1 MKAEP
6 EIQRQVDIYAALNQC
21 NQAIMR
27 CASEDELFSKVCQ
40 VAVQSG
46 GLSMAWVGITDAATQ
61 MVRPVASFGAG
72 TEYLDDIRI
81 SVDASEVSGRGM
93 TGTAIREGV
102 PVWIQD
108 FQKDPRLSPWHE
120 RAARFG
126 WAAAA
131 ALPLTRNGT
140 TLGALMLYTD
150 LPHAFD
156 EVTRNLLAGM
166 VSNLN
171 LVLDRFVL
179 DAQRKQAEAA
189 LRENET
195 RTRLIL
201 DMAMDAVI
209 STDQEGRV
217 IDWNPEAERM
227 FGYPADQVRGRDL
240 AGLIIPPAHR
250 HAHLQGMKQF
260 VETGDA
266 SIMGKRTETTGM
278 RADGSVFP
286 IELALSFV
294 LRNGKYFFNAFIRDI
309 TEWKATEADLRIT
322 AATFNAQEAI
332 LITDSKGEILRI
344 NTAFEESSGF
354 SAAEVIGQNP
364 RIFQSGHHDQ
374 KFYQEMWGVLRATGK
389 WSGEI
394 WDKRKNGDIY
404 PKMMT
409 ITAVYDRNQ
418 QVTHYVAVSR
428 DISRRKQSEAAIHQ
442 LAFYDPLT
450 GLPNRRLLMDR
461 LQQSIA
467 VSMRENRYGAIM
479 LLDLD
484 HFKILNDTKGHE
496 IGDLLLKEVA
506 ARLSSLV
513 YEGDTVARLGGD
525 EFVVILE
532 ALDSD
537 SDKAAALAEQN
548 AEKVREALLQPY
560 LLKGRTHHT
569 TPSIGITLFRGH
581 QDSLEDLLKH
591 ADIAMYQAKS
601 AGRNAIR
608 FYDPETQSEIEARAD
623 LETGMRLSL
632 EHRQFQL
639 HYQLQVDSAGR
650 PLGAEALLRWMH
662 PQRGLVPPAQ
672 FIPLAEETG
681 LIVPIGLWVLHTACM
696 QLRSWQ
702 EDPLTR
708 NLTLAVN
715 VSAKQFHQPDFVSR
729 VRRAL
734 HECGANPALL
744 KLELTESMVLENIE
758 DTIAK
763 MHELKRLGVSFSM
776 DDFGTG
782 YSSLQYLK
790 QLPLDQIKIDRSFV
804 RDIAS
809 DPNDAAIVKTIIAMA
824 EAMGLN
830 VIAEGVESEAQHK
843 FLSIHGCRAYQGYL
857 FGKPLSIEAFEDT
870 LLGQHRSAGAQQGT
884 AISGVGV

>member
-1 MKAEP
+1 LKAEP
-6 EIQRQVDIYAALNQC
+6 EIQRRGDIYAALNQC

-27 CASEDELFSKVCQ
+27 CTSEDELFGKICQ
-40 VAVQSG
+40 ATVQSG
-46 GLSMAWVGITDAATQ
+46 GMSMAWVGITDAATL
-61 MVRPVASFGAG
+61 MVRPVASYGSG
-72 TEYLDDIRI
+72 VEYLDDIRI
-81 SVDASEVSGRGM
+81 SADADEPVGRGM
-93 TGTAIREGV
+93 VGAAIRESA

-131 ALPLTRNGT
+131 ALPLYRNGAAI
-140 TLGALMLYTD
+140 GALALYTD

-156 EVTRNLLAGM
+156 EVTRNLLDGM

-171 LVLDRFVL
+171 LVLDRFTF
-179 DAQRKQAEAA
+179 DTQRKQAEAA
-189 LRENET
+189 LRENEM

-209 STDQEGRV
+209 GTDQTGRV

-227 FGYPADQVRGRDL
+227 FGYAADQVRGRDL
-240 AGLIIPPAHR
+240 AELIVPPAHR
-250 HAHLQGMKQF
+250 QAHLQGLKRF
-260 VETGDA
+260 VETGTGN
-266 SIMGKRTETTGM
+266 IMGRRIEITGM
-278 RADGSVFP
+278 RADGSEFP
-286 IELALSFV
+286 IEMALSFI
-294 LRNGKYFFNAFIRDI
+294 RRDGKYFFNAFIRDI
-309 TEWKATEADLRIT
+309 TEWKATEADLRVT

-332 LITDSKGEILRI
+332 LITDDKGNILRV
-344 NTAFEESSGF
+344 NRAFEESTGYE
-354 SAAEVIGQNP
+354 AAEVIGKNP
-364 RIFQSGHHDQ
+364 RIFQSGQHDK
-374 KFYQEMWGVLRATGK
+374 KFYQEMWATLGVTGK

-394 WDKRKNGDIY
+394 WDMRKNGEIY

-409 ITAVYDRNQ
+409 ITAVYDKHQR
-418 QVTHYVAVSR
+418 VSHYVAVSR

-467 VSMRENRYGAIM
+467 VSVRDHRYGAIM

-506 ARLSSLV
+506 TRLSSLV
-513 YEGDTVARLGGD
+513 QEGDTVARLGGD

-532 ALDSD
+532 ALDVEA
-537 SDKAAALAEQN
+537 DKAAAQAEHA
-548 AEKVREALLQPY
+548 AEKIRELLVQPY
-560 LLKGRTHHT
+560 LLNGRTHHT
-569 TPSIGITLFRGH
+569 TPSIGITLFKGH
-581 QDSLEDLLKH
+581 LDSLDDLLRH

-608 FYDPETQSEIEARAD
+608 FYDPETQSEIEARAE
-623 LETGMRLSL
+623 LETELRLSL
-632 EHRQFQL
+632 EHGQFQL
-639 HYQLQVDSAGR
+639 HYQIQVDSSLR
-650 PLGAEALLRWMH
+650 PIGAEVLLRWLH
-662 PQRGLVPPAQ
+662 PQRGLVSPAQ

-681 LIVPIGLWVLHTACM
+681 LIVPIGLWVLHASCM

-715 VSAKQFHQPDFVSR
+715 VSAKQFRQHDFVHR

-734 HECGANPALL
+734 HECGAKPSLL
-744 KLELTESMVLENIE
+744 KLELTESMVLENVE

-763 MHELKRLGVSFSM
+763 MRELKQLGVSFSM

-790 QLPLDQIKIDRSFV
+790 RLPLDQIKIDRSFV
-804 RDIAS
+804 RDIAN

-824 EAMGLN
+824 EAMGLD
-830 VIAEGVESEAQHK
+830 VIAEGVESEAQQE
-843 FLSIHGCRAYQGYL
+843 FLGRHGCHAYQGYL
-857 FGKPLSIEAFEDT
+857 FGKPLPIGEFEGT
-870 LLGQHRSAGAQQGT
+870 LHG
-884 AISGVGV
+884 SGKIPALSKALP